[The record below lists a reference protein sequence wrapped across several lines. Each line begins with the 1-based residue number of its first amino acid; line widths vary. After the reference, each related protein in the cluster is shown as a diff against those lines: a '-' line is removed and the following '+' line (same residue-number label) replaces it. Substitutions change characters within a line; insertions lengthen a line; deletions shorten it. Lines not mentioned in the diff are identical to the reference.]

1 MAKWKTIKC
10 PNCAAPLEVEEGA
23 RRARCSYC
31 GSTSEI
37 GATGMFQVVV
47 TPPAEIRVELQ
58 AGLAQLPAEV
68 RAQVQRGA
76 RIARYVGLVVLLTAG
91 LGVFSA
97 LRFAGVL
104 GGGGAGLF
112 EHMQWDG
119 TRQAI
124 LFDATGDGRPEAFG
138 MIRLLGAGDTPLH
151 LAAFDLAK
159 ESRLWDVQVQP
170 TTDDAHRCHVVLV
183 GGRLWVADSAGTL
196 RGLDPK
202 TGQEVARLALG
213 EQVEALCG
221 NSRGGVEIWLVD
233 KRALRLDPAA
243 GAAEPLGN
251 WDYGTACGGVWSDEG
266 GSTPTTRL
274 DGWPRARP
282 ESFWPE
288 IAEVPGNVG
297 PVFDGVEVE
306 RLLRDLEGK
315 VDFALGR
322 REQGTRV
329 PAVLA
334 VERAT
339 TRVLWKA
346 DLPAGNPL
354 AVKDDEIRV
363 AGLGGG
369 RLVVPYQLKGGGDAW
384 RLACFDAPSGQRVW
398 DVALPESDHVSGP
411 GGIASD
417 GTRVYVSHWTW
428 LRVLSLADGAL
439 ETSLGRW

>member
-31 GSTSEI
+31 GSTSEV

-47 TPPAEIRVELQ
+47 TPPVEVRVDLQ
-58 AGLAQLPAEV
+58 AELARIPEEV
-68 RAQVQRGA
+68 RAQAARGG
-76 RIARYVGLVVLLTAG
+76 RVIRLIALSAFLVAGGAVLL
-91 LGVFSA
+91 A
-97 LRFAGVL
+97 LRLTGAL

-119 TRQAI
+119 GRQAI
-124 LFDATGDGRPEAFG
+124 LHDVTGDGRPEAFG
-138 MIRLLGAGDTPLH
+138 MIRLLGGDETPLH
-151 LAAFDLAK
+151 LAAFDLAAG
-159 ESRLWDVQVQP
+159 SRLWDVQVQP
-170 TTDDAHRCHVVLV
+170 TTDDSHRCHVVLF
-183 GGRLWVADSAGTL
+183 GGRLWVADATGTL
-196 RGLDPK
+196 RGLEPE
-202 TGQEVARLALG
+202 TGQEVVRLPVG

-221 NSRGGVEIWLVD
+221 NSRGGVEVWLVD

-243 GAAEPLGN
+243 GTVEPLGN
-251 WDYGTACGGVWSDEG
+251 WSYGTACGGVWSDEE

-282 ESFWPE
+282 EAFWPE

-306 RLLRDLEGK
+306 RLLRDLQGK

-322 REQGTRV
+322 RKQGTRV

-346 DLPAGNPL
+346 DLPLGNPL
-354 AVKDDEIRV
+354 AAKDDEIRV

-369 RLVVPYQLKGGGDAW
+369 KVIVPYQVKGAGDTW
-384 RLACFDAPSGQRVW
+384 HLAAFDAASGQRVW
-398 DVALPESDHVSGP
+398 DVVLSDSASLSGP

-417 GTRVYVSHWTW
+417 GTRVYVSQWTW
-428 LRVLSLADGAL
+428 LRVLSLADGAQ
-439 ETSLGRW
+439 ETVLGRW